1 MTNNI
6 QKENSKR
13 VAKNTF
19 FLYFRMLL
27 IMAVSLYTVRIVLS
41 VLGVQD
47 YGIFNVVAGV
57 VTMFSFL
64 SGTMTSA
71 SQRFFAFEL
80 GRNDELQLK
89 RVFSLSVTI
98 HILLG
103 LIIFLCAETFG
114 VWFLNN
120 KMTIPIERLVA
131 ANWIFQFSILSFMLT
146 IITSPYDAIL
156 IAYEEFS
163 IYAFVSILEAV
174 LKLIMV
180 FLLKILFFD
189 KLITYGLLIFLATG
203 IISILFITIC
213 KRKYKESHYK
223 FYWDKSL
230 FKTMTSYAGWNMI
243 GAMANIFKT
252 QGSNILLN
260 LFFGPIV
267 NAAMGLAIQIN
278 NALNGLII
286 NFYMAV
292 RPQITKAYAAG
303 EKTYMMQLVF
313 QSAKFSFFLLLVL
326 SMPILL
332 ETNFILN
339 LWLKEVPKFTV
350 LFTRLFLLNILIEAM
365 NNQLVAAL
373 QASGKIKNYQAV
385 ISIMLLMILPISY
398 IFFYF
403 GYKPETIM
411 YVYLSITILC
421 FIPQIWIVH
430 TTIGMSIKS
439 YLKEVIFIMI
449 LVAIISF
456 ILPLYF
462 HCNLEYGLLRFLLV
476 GSSSLISCL
485 TVIYLIGLTKN
496 ERDLT
501 SRYIKNKIINN
512 SIN

>member
-1 MTNNI
+1 MTNNT

-13 VAKNTF
+13 VAKNTI

-27 IMAVSLYTVRIVLS
+27 IMAVSLYTVRVILS

-47 YGIFNVVAGV
+47 FGIFNVVAGV

-80 GRNDELQLK
+80 GRNDGLQLK

-98 HILLG
+98 HVVLG
-103 LIIFLCAETFG
+103 LIIFLCAETLG

-156 IAYEEFS
+156 IAHEEFS

-174 LKLIMV
+174 LKLV
-180 FLLKILFFD
+180 VAFLLKLLVFD
-189 KLITYGLLIFLATG
+189 KLITYGLLIFFTTS
-203 IISILFITIC
+203 IISILFISIC
-213 KRKYKESHYK
+213 LKKYKESHYV

-243 GAMANIFKT
+243 GAIANIFKT

-267 NAAMGLAIQIN
+267 NAAMGLAIQVSNSI
-278 NALNGLII
+278 NGLII

-313 QSAKFSFFLLLVL
+313 QSAKFSFFLLLLL
-326 SMPILL
+326 SMPLLL
-332 ETNFILN
+332 ETNFILH
-339 LWLKEVPKFTV
+339 LWLKKVPNYAV
-350 LFTRLFLLNILIEAM
+350 LFTRLLLVNILIEAM
-365 NNQLVAAL
+365 NNQLIAAL
-373 QASGKIKNYQAV
+373 QSSGKIKHYQSV
-385 ISIMLLMILPISY
+385 VCVMLLLILPISY
-398 IFFYF
+398 VFFHF
-403 GYKPETIM
+403 GFQPETIM
-411 YVYLSITILC
+411 YVYMSITLLI
-421 FIPQIWIVH
+421 FIPQILIVNKI
-430 TTIGMSIKS
+430 IGMSIKA
-439 YLKEVIFIMI
+439 YLKEVILVMI
-449 LVAIISF
+449 IVAIVSF
-456 ILPLYF
+456 MLPIYIHLKMETSF
-462 HCNLEYGLLRFLLV
+462 LRFLIV
-476 GSSSLISCL
+476 GFSCL
-485 TVIYLIGLTKN
+485 FSCLLTIYFFGVTKSERCLIASYIN
-496 ERDLT
+496 EKIT
-501 SRYIKNKIINN
+501 NK
-512 SIN
+512 

>member
-1 MTNNI
+1 MINNI
-6 QKENSKR
+6 QKENNKR
-13 VAKNTF
+13 VAKNTI

-27 IMAVSLYTVRIVLS
+27 IMAVSLYTVRVVLS

-47 YGIFNVVAGV
+47 YGIFNVVAGI

-80 GRNDELQLK
+80 GRNDKLQLK

-98 HILLG
+98 HILIG
-103 LIIFLCAETFG
+103 LIIFFCAETLG

-146 IITSPYDAIL
+146 IFTSPYDAIL
-156 IAYEEFS
+156 IAHEEFS

-174 LKLIMV
+174 LKLTIV
-180 FLLKILFFD
+180 FLLKLLFFD
-189 KLITYGLLIFLATG
+189 KLMTYGLLIFFATC
-203 IISILFITIC
+203 IISFLYISIC

-230 FKTMTSYAGWNMI
+230 FKTMISYAAWNMI
-243 GAMANIFKT
+243 GAIANIFKS
-252 QGSNILLN
+252 QGVNILLN

-278 NALNGLII
+278 NAINSLII

-313 QSAKFSFFLLLVL
+313 QSAKFSFFLLLIL
-326 SMPILL
+326 SMPLLL
-332 ETNFILN
+332 ETNFILQ
-339 LWLKEVPKFTV
+339 LWLKEVPEFTV
-350 LFTRLFLLNILIEAM
+350 LFTRLLLVNILIEAM

-373 QASGKIKNYQAV
+373 QSSGKIKNYQAV
-385 ISIMLLMILPISY
+385 ISILLLMILPISY
-398 IFFYF
+398 VFFHF
-403 GYKPETIM
+403 GFKPETIM
-411 YVYLSITILC
+411 YVYLSVTIIC
-421 FIPQIWIVH
+421 FVPQIWIVH
-430 TTIGMSIKS
+430 NTIGMSIKS
-439 YLKEVIFIMI
+439 YLKEVILVMI

-456 ILPLYF
+456 ILPLCI
-462 HCNLEYGLLRFLLV
+462 HSNLKFGLFRFFMV
-476 GSSSLISCL
+476 IFSSIFSCL
-485 TVIYLIGLTKN
+485 LTIYSVGLTNDDRNLMINFFRNKLKN
-496 ERDLT
+496 
-501 SRYIKNKIINN
+501 N
-512 SIN
+512 